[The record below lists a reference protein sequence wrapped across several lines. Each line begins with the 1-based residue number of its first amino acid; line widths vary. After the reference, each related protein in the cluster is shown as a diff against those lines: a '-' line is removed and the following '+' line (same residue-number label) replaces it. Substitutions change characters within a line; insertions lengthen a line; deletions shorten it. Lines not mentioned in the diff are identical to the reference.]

1 MRWCVSIGAVLVA
14 GAMAAG
20 DVAGIA
26 APGPKSQQADT
37 KENGPSVDVELVIA
51 VDVSYS
57 MDLDELAVQREG
69 YAQAIVSKDFLQAM
83 KTGPNRKVAV
93 TYFEWSAS
101 SDQKIIIP
109 WRVVDGPES
118 ADAVAAEIMKT
129 PVRRG
134 SRTSISG
141 AINFAMPL
149 FEENPYRGLRRVIDI
164 SGDGPNNNGA
174 PVTGARAAAL
184 EKGITINGLPIMVK
198 EPSYSMMDIDDLDL
212 YYEDCVIG
220 GPGSFV
226 VAIKDREK
234 FKEAIR
240 TKLMLEVAG
249 RTPEQRI
256 VPVAENALSHR
267 RENLARSLGTLGV
280 ENVLFN
286 KASHVA
292 FGPAMSDRGAFP
304 TWRSC
309 LMPFMGA
316 KRKLSAL
323 SEYFEF

>member
-14 GAMAAG
+14 GVIAAG

-37 KENGPSVDVELVIA
+37 KDNAPSVDIELLFA
-51 VDVSYS
+51 GDVSYS

-69 YAQAIVSKDFLQAM
+69 YAQAIVSKEFLQALR
-83 KTGPNRKVAV
+83 TGPNSKISV

-109 WRVVDGPES
+109 WRVIDGPET
-118 ADAVAAEIMKT
+118 ADAVADEIMNT

-141 AINFAMPL
+141 AISFAIPL
-149 FEENPYRGLRRVIDI
+149 FDENPYRGLRRVIDI

-174 PVTGARAAAL
+174 PVTGARDAAL
-184 EKGITINGLPIMVK
+184 AKGITINGLPIMVK
-198 EPSYSMMDIDDLDL
+198 EPSYSTMDIDNLDF

-226 VAIKDREK
+226 IPIKDREK

-240 TKLMLEVAG
+240 TKLLMEVAG
-249 RTPEQRI
+249 RTPTV
-256 VPVAENALSHR
+256 VPVADKEKEPR
-267 RENLARSLGTLGV
+267 V
-280 ENVLFN
+280 
-286 KASHVA
+286 
-292 FGPAMSDRGAFP
+292 
-304 TWRSC
+304 SC
-309 LMPFMGA
+309 LIGE
-316 KRKLSAL
+316 K
-323 SEYFEF
+323 

>member
-1 MRWCVSIGAVLVA
+1 MRWFISIGTVLVA
-14 GAMAAG
+14 GALAGG

-26 APGPKSQQADT
+26 APGPKSQQADI
-37 KENGPSVDVELVIA
+37 KDNLSSVDVELVIA

-83 KTGPNRKVAV
+83 KTGPNRKIAV

-109 WRVVDGPES
+109 WRVIDGPES

-141 AINFAMPL
+141 AITFAMPL
-149 FEENPYRGLRRVIDI
+149 FDENPYKGLRRVIDI

-174 PVTGARAAAL
+174 PVLGAREEAL
-184 EKGITINGLPIMVK
+184 SKGIVINGLPIMVK
-198 EPSYSMMDIDDLDL
+198 EPSYSTMDIDNLDW

-226 VAIKDREK
+226 VSIKDRDK

-240 TKLMLEVAG
+240 TKLLLEVAG
-249 RTPEQRI
+249 RTPEGRV
-256 VPVAENALSHR
+256 VPAAEKEPRVPCLIG
-267 RENLARSLGTLGV
+267 ETLW
-280 ENVLFN
+280 E
-286 KASHVA
+286 
-292 FGPAMSDRGAFP
+292 DRWG
-304 TWRSC
+304 R
-309 LMPFMGA
+309 
-316 KRKLSAL
+316 
-323 SEYFEF
+323 

>member
-14 GAMAAG
+14 GAMAGG

-26 APGPKSQQADT
+26 APNPANRLAD
-37 KENGPSVDVELVIA
+37 KDAASSVDLELVLA

-57 MDLDELAVQREG
+57 MDMDELAIQREG
-69 YAQAIVSKDFLQAM
+69 YAQAIISKEFLQAL
-83 KTGPNRKVAV
+83 KTGPTGKIAV
-93 TYFEWSAS
+93 TYFEWAAS

-109 WRVVDGPES
+109 WRVIDGPET
-118 ADAVAAEIMKT
+118 ADAVANEIMKT
-129 PVRRG
+129 PIRRA

-149 FEENPYRGLRRVIDI
+149 FDDNPYHGLRRVIDI

-174 PVTGARAAAL
+174 PVTGARDAAL

-198 EPSYSMMDIDDLDL
+198 EPSYSTMDIDNLDL

-226 VAIKDREK
+226 VTIKDREK

-240 TKLMLEVAG
+240 TKLLLEVAD
-249 RTPEQRI
+249 RTPEHRV
-256 VPVAENALSHR
+256 VPVAEKEPR
-267 RENLARSLGTLGV
+267 V
-280 ENVLFN
+280 
-286 KASHVA
+286 
-292 FGPAMSDRGAFP
+292 
-304 TWRSC
+304 SC
-309 LMPFMGA
+309 LIGE
-316 KRKLSAL
+316 KIWQDRWGR
-323 SEYFEF
+323 

>member
-14 GAMAAG
+14 GAMAGG

-26 APGPKSQQADT
+26 APNPRNQLGHQLAD
-37 KENGPSVDVELVIA
+37 KEAAPSVDVELILA

-57 MDLDELAVQREG
+57 MDMDELAIQREG
-69 YAQAIVSKDFLQAM
+69 YAQAIISKEFLQAL
-83 KTGPNRKVAV
+83 KTGPSGKIAV
-93 TYFEWSAS
+93 TYFEWAAS
-101 SDQKIIIP
+101 NDQKIIIP
-109 WRVVDGPES
+109 WRVIDGPET
-118 ADAVAAEIMKT
+118 ADAVANEIMKT
-129 PVRRG
+129 PIRRA

-174 PVTGARAAAL
+174 PVTGARDAAL

-198 EPSYSMMDIDDLDL
+198 EPSYSTMDIDNLDF

-226 VAIKDREK
+226 VTIKDRDK

-240 TKLMLEVAG
+240 TKLLLEVAG
-249 RTPEQRI
+249 ITPEPRI
-256 VPVAENALSHR
+256 VPVAGKEPRVSCMIG
-267 RENLARSLGTLGV
+267 E
-280 ENVLFN
+280 
-286 KASHVA
+286 KIWQ
-292 FGPAMSDRGAFP
+292 DRWG
-304 TWRSC
+304 R
-309 LMPFMGA
+309 
-316 KRKLSAL
+316 
-323 SEYFEF
+323 